1 MTITE
6 VLLIGVA
13 LSMDA
18 FSVSLSSGMVY
29 PNLTRARRLMMPVMF
44 GIFQGIMPA
53 AGYFLGY
60 WFRDIISR
68 WQGPISLIILGLIGF
83 NMIRDGIKAEEGGN
97 HADKQLT
104 VTALIALAVA
114 TSIDAF
120 AVGVSFAAS
129 GVSVSLTPLTQN
141 IFIISS
147 MIAATTFVLCLIALA
162 LGRAASDKLGDR
174 AQIVGGILLII
185 IGIKNMFF

>member
-1 MTITE
+1 MTIAE
-6 VLLIGVA
+6 ILLIGVA

-44 GIFQGIMPA
+44 GVFQGIMPM

-68 WQGPISLIILGLIGF
+68 WQGPISLVILGLIGF
-83 NMIRDGIKAEEGGN
+83 NMIRDGIKAEEGE
-97 HADKQLT
+97 HEDKQLT

-129 GVSVSLTPLTQN
+129 GVGVSLIPLTQN
-141 IFIISS
+141 IFIVSAL
-147 MIAATTFVLCLIALA
+147 IAATTFVLCMVALPV
-162 LGRAASDKLGDR
+162 GRAASDKLGDR
-174 AQIVGGILLII
+174 AQILGGIILII

>member
-1 MTITE
+1 MTIAE
-6 VLLIGVA
+6 ILLIGAA

-18 FSVSLSSGMVY
+18 FSVSLSSEMAY
-29 PNLTRARRLMMPVMF
+29 PNLTRARRFMMPVMF
-44 GIFQGIMPA
+44 GIFQGLMPM

-68 WQGPISLIILGLIGF
+68 WQGPISLVILGLIGL
-83 NMIRDGIKAEEGGN
+83 NMIRDGIKADGDEHN
-97 HADKQLT
+97 DKQLT
-104 VTALIALAVA
+104 IAALIALSIA

-129 GVSVSLTPLTQN
+129 GISMSLYPLTQN
-141 IFIISS
+141 IFIVSAI
-147 MIAATTFVLCLIALA
+147 IAATTFVLCIAA
-162 LGRAASDKLGDR
+162 LPIGRAASGKLGDR
-174 AQIVGGILLII
+174 AQILGGVILII

>member
-1 MTITE
+1 MMIAE
-6 VLLIGVA
+6 ILLIGAA

-29 PNLTRARRLMMPVMF
+29 PHLTRARRLMMPVMF

-68 WQGPISLIILGLIGF
+68 WQGPISLVILGLIGL
-83 NMIRDGIKAEEGGN
+83 NMIRDGIKADDDGEHE
-97 HADKQLT
+97 DKQLT
-104 VTALIALAVA
+104 IAALIALAVA

-129 GVSVSLTPLTQN
+129 GVSVSLTPLMQN
-141 IFIISS
+141 IFFVSS
-147 MIAATTFVLCLIALA
+147 LIAATTFVLCLIALPV
-162 LGRAASDKLGDR
+162 GRAVSGKLGDR
-174 AQIVGGILLII
+174 AQILGGVILII

>member
-1 MTITE
+1 MTIAE
-6 VLLIGVA
+6 IMLIGAA

-29 PNLTRARRLMMPVMF
+29 PNLTRARRFMMPVMF
-44 GIFQGIMPA
+44 GIFQGLMPM

-68 WQGPISLIILGLIGF
+68 WQVPISLVILGLIGI
-83 NMIRDGIKAEEGGN
+83 NMIRDGIKSDDGEHE
-97 HADKQLT
+97 DKQLT
-104 VTALIALAVA
+104 KLALIALAIA

-129 GVSVSLTPLTQN
+129 GVGVSLTPITQN
-141 IFIISS
+141 IFVVSS
-147 MIAATTFVLCLIALA
+147 AIAATTFVLCLAALP
-162 LGRAASDKLGDR
+162 LGKAVSGKLGDR
-174 AQIVGGILLII
+174 AQILGGAILIL

>member
-1 MTITE
+1 MTIAE
-6 VLLIGVA
+6 ILLIGAA
-13 LSMDA
+13 LAMDA

-29 PNLTRARRLMMPVMF
+29 PHLTRARRLMMPVMF
-44 GIFQGIMPA
+44 GVFQGLMPM

-68 WQGPISLIILGLIGF
+68 WQGPIALVILGVIGLS
-83 NMIRDGIKAEEGGN
+83 MIRDGIKGDDGSDK
-97 HADKQLT
+97 DKQLT
-104 VTALIALAVA
+104 VTALIALSVA

-129 GVSVSLTPLTQN
+129 GVSVSLYPLTQN
-141 IFIISS
+141 IFIVSS
-147 MIAATTFVLCLIALA
+147 IVAATTFVLCLAALP
-162 LGRAASDKLGDR
+162 LGRAVSGKLGDR
-174 AQIVGGILLII
+174 AQILGGVILII

>member
-1 MTITE
+1 MTIIE
-6 VLLIGVA
+6 ILLIGAA
-13 LSMDA
+13 LAMDA

-29 PNLTRARRLMMPVMF
+29 SNINRAWRIMMPVVF
-44 GIFQGIMPA
+44 GVFQGLMPM

-68 WQGPISLIILGLIGF
+68 WQGPISLVILGLIGL
-83 NMIRDGIKAEEGGN
+83 NMIRDGIKAEGG
-97 HADKQLT
+97 KREEKRLT
-104 VTALIALAVA
+104 VTTLIALAIA

-129 GVSVSLTPLTQN
+129 GVSVSLIPFTEN
-141 IFIISS
+141 IFFVSAL
-147 MIAATTFVLCLIALA
+147 IAATTFVLCLAA
-162 LGRAASDKLGDR
+162 MPLGKAASDKLGDR
-174 AQIVGGILLII
+174 AQILGGIILII

>member
-1 MTITE
+1 MTIIE
-6 VLLIGVA
+6 ILLIGAA
-13 LSMDA
+13 LAMDA

-29 PNLTRARRLMMPVMF
+29 SNINRAWRIMMPVVF
-44 GIFQGIMPA
+44 GVFQGLMPM

-68 WQGPISLIILGLIGF
+68 WQGPISLVILGLIGL
-83 NMIRDGIKAEEGGN
+83 NMIRDGIKAEGGEREE
-97 HADKQLT
+97 KRLT
-104 VTALIALAVA
+104 VTTLIALAIA

-129 GVSVSLTPLTQN
+129 GVSVSLIPFTEN
-141 IFIISS
+141 IFFVSAL
-147 MIAATTFVLCLIALA
+147 IAATTFVLCLAA
-162 LGRAASDKLGDR
+162 MPLGKAASDKLGDR
-174 AQIVGGILLII
+174 AQILGGIILII

>member
-1 MTITE
+1 MTIAE
-6 VLLIGVA
+6 IFLIGVA

-29 PNLTRARRLMMPVMF
+29 PNLTRSRRMLMPVMF
-44 GIFQGIMPA
+44 GVFQGIMPA

-68 WQGPISLIILGLIGF
+68 WQGPISLIILGIIGL
-83 NMIRDGIKAEEGGN
+83 NMIRDGIKAGDEDE
-97 HADKQLT
+97 HEDKQLT
-104 VTALIALAVA
+104 IIALIMLAIA

-129 GVSVSLTPLTQN
+129 GVGVSLYPLTQN
-141 IFIISS
+141 IFVISAL
-147 MIAATTFVLCLIALA
+147 IAVTTFVLCLAALA
-162 LGRAASDKLGDR
+162 AGRAASEKLGDR
-174 AQIVGGILLII
+174 AQILGGIILII

>member
-1 MTITE
+1 MTIAE
-6 VLLIGVA
+6 ILLIGVA

-29 PNLTRARRLMMPVMF
+29 PHLTRARRLMMPVMF
-44 GIFQGIMPA
+44 GAFQGIMPM

-68 WQGPISLIILGLIGF
+68 WQGPISLVILGAIGL
-83 NMIRDGIKAEEGGN
+83 NMIRDGIKADDGEHE
-97 HADKQLT
+97 DKQLT
-104 VTALIALAVA
+104 ITALIALAIA

-129 GVSVSLTPLTQN
+129 GVSVSLTPLMQN
-141 IFIISS
+141 IFIVSS
-147 MIAATTFVLCLIALA
+147 LIAATTFVLCLAALA
-162 LGRAASDKLGDR
+162 LGRAVSGKLGDR
-174 AQIVGGILLII
+174 AQILGGVILII